1 MHLHKRT
8 SCLHLAIY
16 VVTVLVSN
24 VVQLPTISFFFLFC
38 RLLLSGAGT
47 GQWNRTILVKAA
59 RFLWIRYR
67 FCLGNNNKNFGN
79 ERKKK
84 ATFGVPLTAN
94 DSRGLRLIIVPLGYQ
109 LLFIQLDIKD
119 MENISNGT
127 RGVKVCSGEHDGS
140 PGSCRRQER
149 WPPPGGAG
157 VGAT

>member
-127 RGVKVCSGEHDGS
+127 RGVKVCSGK
-140 PGSCRRQER
+140 
-149 WPPPGGAG
+149 AYFIL
-157 VGAT
+157 